1 MAIRIAS
8 DFLSLYPPMMH
19 AKQNGGKISR
29 NGGRK
34 KILRRFI
41 SRCCNILIFSK
52 VREGAFWLYSSLET
66 RCGVAGMIYCY
77 SFCLLFDFVSYL
89 CSGIGREV

>member
-8 DFLSLYPPMMH
+8 DFLSLYPPMMP

-29 NGGRK
+29 NGGK
-34 KILRRFI
+34 KIITPIHFEVLQYADFP
-41 SRCCNILIFSK
+41 K
-52 VREGAFWLYSSLET
+52 VRKGAFRLYSSLET

-77 SFCLLFDFVSYL
+77 SFYRLSDFVSYL